1 MWGIIE
7 RVTDYALHRMN
18 SREFEHVSQALL
30 LKTFGAA
37 VEIFGDG
44 ADNGREAVY
53 SGTLVW
59 AENDHSLTWTGN
71 TVFQAKFLQEP
82 RDTSRDTRWFQNE
95 VRKEL
100 ELWKDPHSTRR
111 QKIGVCCT
119 IR

>member
-1 MWGIIE
+1 VWGIIE

-53 SGTLVW
+53 SGTLV
-59 AENDHSLTWTGN
+59 ALPVLECVDA
-71 TVFQAKFLQEP
+71 F
-82 RDTSRDTRWFQNE
+82 
-95 VRKEL
+95 L
-100 ELWKDPHSTRR
+100 ELA
-111 QKIGVCCT
+111 GVDQ
-119 IR
+119 